1 MSDTDPIRVCHF
13 IPSLHPGGAE
23 NVLLS
28 LVENSSDPGVSYTV
42 CHLLSADGL
51 ADELREAGATVVGFG
66 GSSPFDPR
74 AILRAYNHFHSTE
87 YDVLH
92 CHLPPIYHLG
102 RTMARLSGIDS
113 VVSTHHAVADN
124 YHPVFRALERR
135 TRRFDDLT
143 IAYTQSAKETFD
155 IRPGDQWDVV
165 YNGIDVNGFRS
176 NVENADPQAVRD
188 RRGIDEDDLVFVNVA
203 RYAESKSQTD
213 IVEAMDTVID
223 QVPEAKLL
231 LVGSG
236 GPLEDDLRNQVTE
249 LGLEDNV
256 FVTGYVDSVYDY
268 YAIADAFV
276 VTYADTVRGF
286 GVVILE
292 AMASE
297 LPVVATDTPGVRRVV
312 DDGVMGYTVPPHDS
326 DQLADRLIELSSDD
340 RRETMGENGYEM
352 VSETYD
358 VDRMVGR
365 YESSYRDLSS

>member
-1 MSDTDPIRVCHF
+1 
-13 IPSLHPGGAE
+13 
-23 NVLLS
+23 
-28 LVENSSDPGVSYTV
+28 
-42 CHLLSADGL
+42 
-51 ADELREAGATVVGFG
+51 
-66 GSSPFDPR
+66 
-74 AILRAYNHFHSTE
+74 
-87 YDVLH
+87 
-92 CHLPPIYHLG
+92 
-102 RTMARLSGIDS
+102 MARLSGIDS